1 MLQEEWT
8 MERFVVT
15 HGYTEL
21 HLIISE
27 IFKDNKK
34 VEVVMDRRIMKDK
47 SNYKHTECL
56 FQ

>member
-1 MLQEEWT
+1 

-21 HLIISE
+21 HLLISE

-47 SNYKHTECL
+47 YNYKHTECL